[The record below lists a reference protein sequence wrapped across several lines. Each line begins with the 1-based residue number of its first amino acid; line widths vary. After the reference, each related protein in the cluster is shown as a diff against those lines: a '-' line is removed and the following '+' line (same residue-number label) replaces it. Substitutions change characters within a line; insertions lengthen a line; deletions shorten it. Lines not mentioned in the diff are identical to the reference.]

1 MRTLTTLICSI
12 ALFVLGSSVIYSAS
26 SKFKT
31 DNRYKTMAAA
41 TIDLSQMQ
49 IPRDLLLDA
58 SRNTNV
64 KELTPMVEVQFDS
77 IKVDSLNR
85 RVKELESKSSVV
97 KTKWLKAPAPKPIV
111 KTVRDTV
118 PIYYLATQVGNKEG
132 PTGECISVYEVHKV
146 DEICSEISN
155 SSVKGAIEYHIKG
168 ND

>member
-1 MRTLTTLICSI
+1 MRTFTTLICSI

-64 KELTPMVEVQFDS
+64 KELTPTVEVQFDS
-77 IKVDSLNR
+77 IKVDSLNK
-85 RVKELESKSSVV
+85 RVKELELKSSVV

-111 KTVRDTV
+111 KITHDTIFKEV
-118 PIYYLATQVGNKEG
+118 PVYYLATQVGNKEG
-132 PTGECISVYEVHKV
+132 PTEKCVSVYEVHKV
-146 DEICSEISN
+146 DEICPEKPIPSPDIGE
-155 SSVKGAIEYHIKG
+155 
-168 ND
+168 